1 MLHYEQNPH
10 VFAHFVLLFS
20 VVQLPLRLAFLHFL
34 VDFTSLH
41 FPTMKISEKEY
52 IYSYK
57 KNILFIYFS
66 YCKGF
71 IDIYL
76 PGSLTTLGPLQT
88 TSLQSMYHF
97 SVVPQSF
104 E

>member
-52 IYSYK
+52 IGGI
-57 KNILFIYFS
+57 ILFTFHIVRGLLTFIYRV
-66 YCKGF
+66 
-71 IDIYL
+71 
-76 PGSLTTLGPLQT
+76 
-88 TSLQSMYHF
+88 H
-97 SVVPQSF
+97 
-104 E
+104 

>member
-52 IYSYK
+52 IGGI
-57 KNILFIYFS
+57 ILLIYFS